1 MADSPEEE
9 EEEEEAAVK
18 ERDALSSLRP
28 GWQHWW

>member
-1 MADSPEEE
+1 MADSP